1 MEKDGFT
8 IDMILSELNEY
19 KDGYD
24 LGGVEFTDEDAE
36 RVIDLI
42 NEGRTEDDALDI
54 VLCEIYDVL
63 SEGWE
68 Y

>member
-8 IDMILSELNEY
+8 INMILSKLEEY

-24 LGGVEFTDEDAE
+24 LGGVELTSEDAE
-36 RVIDLI
+36 DVINLI
-42 NEGRTEDDALDI
+42 NEGYTEDNAINL
-54 VLCEIYDVL
+54 VLNGIYDVL

-68 Y
+68 D